1 MRQCESAQYNQKVPG
16 PEIGNLL
23 SRDSRWNKKSERCR
37 LESEPRTPHPT
48 CNVEPPA
55 GSVDRRR
62 SDLFIPFAGP
72 LGRANSTLQSGDR
85 GDREAPHA
93 LTFYSIYCTRVGVS
107 SLCKWARVAGGD
119 GEGGDIRPVKD
130 SLGGAFGLFSCAMF
144 LRSGPRELDRHA
156 STWGCSRPAAPT
168 PEAYLTERGR
178 LTAKHLA
185 YSPRRS
191 IAISTNKVL
200 LRPSCTGAGCLPN
213 SAPTPDSD
221 AQCGL
226 TLRAWSGSSV
236 PKSAHTRLRQRKRSS
251 PNKALAP
258 YSEASRRLHMN

>member
-1 MRQCESAQYNQKVPG
+1 MAPTRFVPQMRQCESAQYNQKVPG

-23 SRDSRWNKKSERCR
+23 SRDSRWNTKSERCR

-72 LGRANSTLQSGDR
+72 LGRANSTLKSGDR
-85 GDREAPHA
+85 GARTAPHA

-107 SLCKWARVAGGD
+107 SLCNWARVAGGM
-119 GEGGDIRPVKD
+119 GRVGTFVQLRTLSEV
-130 SLGGAFGLFSCAMF
+130 LFGLFSCAMF

-191 IAISTNKVL
+191 IAISMNKVL

-213 SAPTPDSD
+213 TADRPCELGAEALYQSLPTPGCAS
-221 AQCGL
+221 ARGHPPTKRWRL
-226 TLRAWSGSSV
+226 TAKH
-236 PKSAHTRLRQRKRSS
+236 PADYT
-251 PNKALAP
+251 
-258 YSEASRRLHMN
+258 